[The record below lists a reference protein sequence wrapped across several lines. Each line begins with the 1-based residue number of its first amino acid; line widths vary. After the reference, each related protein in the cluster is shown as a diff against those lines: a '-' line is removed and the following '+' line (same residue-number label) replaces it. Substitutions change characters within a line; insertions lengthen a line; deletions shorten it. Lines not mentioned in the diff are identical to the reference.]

1 MVQRLSIS
9 CISTGFSGLNTVDT
23 GNQGLYIHGT
33 EFGNSAE
40 FWMGL
45 QDDFDLEKER
55 LKIESEVSEI
65 LRMKVS

>member
-1 MVQRLSIS
+1 
-9 CISTGFSGLNTVDT
+9 VDT

-55 LKIESEVSEI
+55 LKIESDLSEI
-65 LRMKVS
+65 RRMKVS